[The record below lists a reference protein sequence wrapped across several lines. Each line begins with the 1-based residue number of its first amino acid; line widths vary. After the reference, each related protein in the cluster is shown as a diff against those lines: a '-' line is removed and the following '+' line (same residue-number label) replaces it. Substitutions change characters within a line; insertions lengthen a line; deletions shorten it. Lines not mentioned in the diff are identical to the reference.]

1 MDEEQGLYI
10 DYVSQIEKLETPD
23 EHTVVFKT
31 KDPSVQMLS
40 MLVYIL
46 PKHIWEDVPADE
58 TKTFKNSPAIGIGPL
73 PGDRIGDTT
82 TVR

>member
-1 MDEEQGLYI
+1 MDEEQPLYI

-40 MLVYIL
+40 
-46 PKHIWEDVPADE
+46 K
-58 TKTFKNSPAIGIGPL
+58 
-73 PGDRIGDTT
+73 
-82 TVR
+82 